1 MDEEVHGFVKSALPP
16 LSERV
21 RNEVSY
27 PSNGFK
33 NVYPETKEEKDDK
46 KDDKKD
52 SKKVEKKAFGQR
64 KHHHHHADISERNVD
79 PFVYHYVNDNLPQ
92 FDEYHR

>member
-46 KDDKKD
+46 KDDKKK
-52 SKKVEKKAFGQR
+52 SF
-64 KHHHHHADISERNVD
+64 H
-79 PFVYHYVNDNLPQ
+79 
-92 FDEYHR
+92 